1 MVLCPTLEL
10 VKKNFLSLICGLCG
24 LLSDTPYMKLAKHS
38 YLPILWYYGTV
49 SHIGVSVEKI
59 SFPHLWAVWAALRH
73 PLQEAS
79 QALLLTNQHVVL
91 WFSVPHWSFCRK
103 ISSPAIV
110 GSVVCSLRPQRPQ
123 QNASLAVLQEI

>member
-10 VKKNFLSLICGLCG
+10 VKKNFLSLICGQCG

-79 QALLLTNQHVVL
+79 QALLLTNQPVVL
-91 WFSVPHWSFCRK
+91 WYSVLNWSDGRK
-103 ISSPAIV
+103 IFSLSSV
-110 GSVVCSLRPQRPQ
+110 GSAGCSQTPRTR
-123 QNASLAVLQEI
+123 N

>member
-1 MVLCPTLEL
+1 MSYIGVSEEKFSFPHLWAVWAALRH
-10 VKKNFLSLICGLCG
+10 
-24 LLSDTPYMKLAKHS
+24 PYRKLAKHS

-79 QALLLTNQHVVL
+79 QALLLTNQPVVL
-91 WFSVPHWSFCRK
+91 WYSVPH
-103 ISSPAIV
+103 
-110 GSVVCSLRPQRPQ
+110 
-123 QNASLAVLQEI
+123 